1 VTLSELYAL
10 LKSTGYPV
18 AYSHFPAESAPQP
31 PFITYRVE
39 GSANFFAD
47 NRVHAKINNIL
58 VELYTEKKDLT
69 AEAALEAVFDLNGIA
84 YETTETWIESEA
96 LFQKTYE
103 IGVI

>member
-1 VTLSELYAL
+1 MTLSELYAL

-69 AEAALEAVFDLNGIA
+69 AEAALEAVFDMNGIT
-84 YETTETWIESEA
+84 YETLETWIPDEGI
-96 LFQKTYE
+96 FQKVYM